1 MIELLKY
8 GDTFYYIDHQS
19 KEYII
24 TKNKMYLKFKSYQMS
39 DIKSVNMLIDMLKS
53 LKYKHLKTID

>member
-8 GDTFYYIDHQS
+8 DDTFYYIDHIR